1 MSVGWMNQQPHS
13 LEIPLDFDAITT
25 LVDLQTALDKERTTS
40 VLASIAMGF
49 DAVKSFLLMGAS
61 INKVTT
67 GGSVA
72 DLFDE
77 ARERV

>member
-1 MSVGWMNQQPHS
+1 MNPQEHSV
-13 LEIPLDFDAITT
+13 EIPLDFDAITT

-40 VLASIAMGF
+40 VLTSIAMGF

-61 INKVTT
+61 INKVAT
-67 GGSVA
+67 GGRAAA
-72 DLFDE
+72 DLFDD